1 MTNLLKFQ
9 TKVNYNFSKIF
20 RNIDYLCRINHRG
33 KFLHNNC
40 MKINRVLI
48 YILFAIFAVSCATPK
63 NISYFQDLKTDKLA
77 TQITPV
83 EIKVKPMDKISIV
96 VSCKEPQLA
105 LIYNLPIVST
115 RLSPETV
122 QMMTSQNISGYTIDE
137 EGYIDFPILGKMHI
151 AGMTRSE
158 IAQHIKNSLIESNEL
173 KDPVVTV
180 EFLNLYI
187 SLLGE
192 VTKPGRYGIE
202 KDYISVLDAISMAG
216 DLTIN
221 GQRGTVK
228 VLRQNFVSGEQTTY
242 LMDLCSAQS
251 VYSSPAF
258 YLQQGDVVYV
268 EPNEMRA
275 RQSTVNGNNIFSV
288 AFWISVASFIVTV
301 TNLIVNS
308 TK

>member
-1 MTNLLKFQ
+1 
-9 TKVNYNFSKIF
+9 
-20 RNIDYLCRINHRG
+20 
-33 KFLHNNC
+33 
-40 MKINRVLI
+40 MKINRIFI
-48 YILFAIFAVSCATPK
+48 YILFAIVAVSCATPK
-63 NISYFQDLKTDKLA
+63 DIAYFQDLKTNQLS

-83 EIKVKPMDKISIV
+83 EIRVKPMDKISIV
-96 VSCKEPQLA
+96 VSCKEPQLSV
-105 LIYNLPIVST
+105 IYNLPIVST
-115 RLSPETV
+115 RLS
-122 QMMTSQNISGYTIDE
+122 TSSEQAQSQSVSGYTIDKD
-137 EGYIDFPILGKMHI
+137 GYIDFPILGRMHI

-158 IAQHIKNSLIESNEL
+158 IAQYIKNSLIRSNEL
-173 KDPVVTV
+173 KDPIVSV

-187 SLLGE
+187 SCLGE
-192 VTKPGRYGIE
+192 VAKPGRYNIE

-228 VLRQNFVSGEQTTY
+228 VLRQNFISGEQTTY

-258 YLQQGDVVYV
+258 YLQQGDVIYV

-275 RQSTVNGNNIFSV
+275 RQSTVNGNNVFSV
-288 AFWISVASFIVTV
+288 AFWISIASFIVTV
-301 TNLIVNS
+301 TNLIINS